1 MTCNT
6 TSMLL
11 LLIAAAQQV
20 PTINVTVQQPP
31 GLPVWVTAL
40 ISAAIGA
47 AFALTTNVL
56 MEYVKPWI
64 TKRRTRQSVAKQ
76 ITDEVATN
84 MRVLEASLL
93 VLKDIGNAGG
103 PNQTT
108 RQREQAV
115 YLMGIVDFLR
125 STAYDHCLKQ
135 EVSTM
140 IALDTQ
146 SFLRTFYSS
155 CSLARSLRS
164 AQQIH
169 PQFEETMR
177 YALDT
182 GRAYLKD
189 KGVPYNREGFPVAW
203 VENDL
208 KKWQTGPQ
216 IPSDD
221 GDPKSASC

>member
-1 MTCNT
+1 
-6 TSMLL
+6 MLL
-11 LLIAAAQQV
+11 LLIAATQQV

-31 GLPVWVTAL
+31 GLPVLVTAL

-64 TKRRTRQSVAKQ
+64 TKKRTRQSVAKQ
-76 ITDEVATN
+76 IADEVATN

-93 VLKDIGNAGG
+93 ILKDIGYAGG
-103 PNQTT
+103 ATQTT
-108 RQREQAV
+108 RQRERAV
-115 YLMGIVDFLR
+115 YLIGIVDFLR
-125 STAYDHCLKQ
+125 STAYDHYLKQ
-135 EVSTM
+135 EVPTM
-140 IALDTQ
+140 IAVDTQ
-146 SFLRTFYSS
+146 SFLRTFYNS
-155 CSLARSLRS
+155 CGLARSLRS

-169 PQFEETMR
+169 PQLEETMR

-189 KGVPYNREGFPVAW
+189 KGVPYNRDGFPVIG

-208 KKWQTGPQ
+208 KKWQTDPQ
-216 IPSDD
+216 IPRDD
-221 GDPKSASC
+221 VDAKSASC